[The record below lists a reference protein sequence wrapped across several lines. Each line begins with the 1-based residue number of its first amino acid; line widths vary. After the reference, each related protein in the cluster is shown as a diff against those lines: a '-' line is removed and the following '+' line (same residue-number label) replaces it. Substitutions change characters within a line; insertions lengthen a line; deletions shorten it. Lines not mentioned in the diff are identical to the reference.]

1 MKTNR
6 SSVRLIGLGI
16 LSAIAASLCCI
27 TPVLAILA
35 GSAGLAS
42 SFSWLT
48 PARPYLA
55 AVAIVVLAFAWYR
68 KLRPAKPSGTPP
80 DKLEC
85 ACEENTHPS
94 FFRSKAFLLIVTLFA
109 IAALTF
115 PYYGKVFYPDVKK
128 QVAIPPQDHIQRAE
142 LVISGMDCQACEKGI
157 KYVLSALPGYVDAQI
172 SYQSGEALV
181 TFDQVKTGIVQ
192 IDSAVNSTG
201 YKVVH
206 HRILTTG
213 STFHDPSLH

>member
-16 LSAIAASLCCI
+16 LSAVAASLCCI
-27 TPVLAILA
+27 TPVLAIIA
-35 GSAGLAS
+35 GSTGLAS
-42 SFSWLT
+42 SFSWLN
-48 PARPYLA
+48 PARPYLV
-55 AVAIVVLAFAWYR
+55 AVTIAILAFAWYR
-68 KLRPAKPSGTPP
+68 KLRPVKPSGAPP
-80 DKLEC
+80 DKIEC

-128 QVAIPPQDHIQRAE
+128 QATIPPQDHIQRAE
-142 LVISGMDCQACEKGI
+142 LVISGMDCKACEKGI
-157 KYVLSALPGYVDAQI
+157 KYVLSALPGYVDAQL

-181 TFDQVKTGIVQ
+181 TFDPAKSGIMQ
-192 IDSAVNSTG
+192 IDSAINSTG
-201 YKVVH
+201 YKVVRH
-206 HRILTTG
+206 KVLTAR
-213 STFHDPSLH
+213 SAFHDPGRH

>member
-16 LSAIAASLCCI
+16 LSAVAASLCCI

-48 PARPYLA
+48 PARPYLV
-55 AVAIVVLAFAWYR
+55 AVTIVVLAFAWYR
-68 KLRPAKPSGTPP
+68 KLRPAKPSGASP
-80 DKLEC
+80 DKPEC

-109 IAALTF
+109 IAALAF

-128 QVAIPPQDHIQRAE
+128 QAAIPPQDHIQRAE
-142 LVISGMDCQACEKGI
+142 LVISGMDCKACEKGI

-172 SYQSGEALV
+172 SYKSGEALV

-213 STFHDPSLH
+213 ATFHDPSRH

>member
-27 TPVLAILA
+27 TPVSAILA

-48 PARPYLA
+48 PARPYLV
-55 AVAIVVLAFAWYR
+55 AVTIVVLAFAWYR
-68 KLRPAKPSGTPP
+68 KLRPAKPSGATP
-80 DKLEC
+80 DKIEC

-94 FFRSKAFLLIVTLFA
+94 FFRSKLFLLIVTLFA

-128 QVAIPPQDHIQRAE
+128 QAAIPPQDHIQQAD
-142 LVISGMDCQACEKGI
+142 LIISGMDCKACEKGV

-172 SYQSGEALV
+172 SYKSGKALV
-181 TFDQVKTGIVQ
+181 TFDPAKSGIKQ
-192 IDSAVNSTG
+192 IDSVINSTG

-206 HRILTTG
+206 HKILTA
-213 STFHDPSLH
+213 SSAFHDPGRH